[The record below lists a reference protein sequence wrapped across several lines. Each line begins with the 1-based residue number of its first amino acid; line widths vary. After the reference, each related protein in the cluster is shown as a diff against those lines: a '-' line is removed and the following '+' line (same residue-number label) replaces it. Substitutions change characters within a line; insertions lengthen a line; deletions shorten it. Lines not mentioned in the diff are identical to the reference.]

1 MEAGHNLHSE
11 SPKGHT
17 ILVRIILVKIKSFVW
32 ISGLLSALILSLL
45 ALASAADSSA
55 PTFNKE
61 VAPILFKH
69 CASCHR
75 PGEIAAS
82 VSLLS
87 YDAARPW
94 ADSIK
99 EKVVRREMP
108 PWPAD
113 SAKSMKFRNDP
124 RLNQQEIDTLVAWV
138 NAGAPKG
145 NDADLPPLPVFP
157 QGWLHPQGLAPDLVI
172 PLPEF
177 HVPAQGEIPYVSQL
191 VKVPFPDDKWVVAMQ
206 VRPGNRAIVH
216 HMAITEVALD
226 EGVTPA
232 NLDQLSRIARQFG
245 LTNGTLPTRPAVV
258 DPAHPSEFDMLGVYT
273 PGTTFESYGDGSAKV
288 LKGGKNMY
296 LKFNIHYQTTGKPE
310 TDQSK
315 LAFWFRPE
323 PPYHQL
329 FRVPAAGE
337 TIIAGGKELM
347 TDAPGQKAEGTLV
360 AIPPIPPNA
369 GNYEL
374 IGITAYPEAVTIYQ
388 LQPHAHLRGKD
399 FKYAVVYPD
408 GREETILT
416 VPKYDFHWQLAYEL
430 DKPLKL
436 PAGSKLVVTAHYDNS
451 PKNENLTH
459 HHHDSSDASH
469 GFGTDKEVHFRE
481 ANQSWDEMFTPFIQY
496 SIDQQGQVTGLPQA
510 NVLGVAQVVGCLGQI
525 SSLEWVLSKGSEPVV
540 SQSQAT
546 SYAEL
551 KAAATE
557 PLGDR
562 SYELLGV
569 GSFSPTGDK
578 GKKVAVKGVLIKDR
592 KQSRLNV
599 TSLQAVASTCPEA
612 PGN

>member
-1 MEAGHNLHSE
+1 
-11 SPKGHT
+11 
-17 ILVRIILVKIKSFVW
+17 VKIKSLVW
-32 ISGLLSALILSLL
+32 ISGFLTASVLGLL
-45 ALASAADSSA
+45 AFASAADASA
-55 PTFNKE
+55 PTFTKE

-75 PGEIAAS
+75 SGEIGAS

-87 YDAARPW
+87 YDTAQPW
-94 ADSIK
+94 AASIK
-99 EKVVRREMP
+99 ERVVRREMP

-113 SAKSMKFRNDP
+113 PARSMKFRNDP
-124 RLNQQEIDTLVAWV
+124 RLTQQEIDTLVAWV

-145 NDADLPPLPVFP
+145 NDADLPKLPVFP
-157 QGWLHPQGLAPDLVI
+157 QGWSHPKGLAPDLVI

-177 HVPAQGEIPYVSQL
+177 HVPAQGEIPYVSHL

-206 VRPGNRAIVH
+206 VRPGNRGIVH
-216 HMAITEVALD
+216 HMAITEIALD

-232 NLDQLSRIARQFG
+232 NLDQLSRIARQLG
-245 LTNGTLPTRPAVV
+245 LTTGSLPTRPAVA
-258 DPAHPSEFDMLGVYT
+258 DPAHPTEFDMLGVYT
-273 PGTTFESYGDGSAKV
+273 PGTTFESYADGSAKV
-288 LKGGKNMY
+288 LKGGKNMF

-310 TDQSK
+310 TDQSM

-323 PPYHQL
+323 PPQHQL

-337 TIIAGGKELM
+337 TIIADGKELM

-360 AIPPIPPNA
+360 VIPPIPPNA
-369 GNYEL
+369 ENYEL
-374 IGITAYPEAVTIYQ
+374 IGITAYPEPVTIYQ

-416 VPKYDFHWQLAYEL
+416 VPRYNFHWQLAYEL
-430 DKPLKL
+430 DEPLKL

-451 PKNENLTH
+451 PKNENLMH
-459 HHHDSSDASH
+459 HHHASSDATHSL
-469 GFGTDKEVHFRE
+469 GTDKEVHFRE

-496 SIDQQGQVTGLPQA
+496 SIDPQGHTEQTATGQVEGRLQP
-510 NVLGVAQVVGCLGQI
+510 NVFGIAQVVGCLDRN
-525 SSLEWVLSKGSEPVV
+525 SSAGWVLTRGSEPVV

-546 SYAEL
+546 SSSEL

-557 PLGDR
+557 PLGSR
-562 SYELLGV
+562 SYDLLGV
-569 GSFSPTGDK
+569 SAFTPSGDK
-578 GKKVAVKGVLIKDR
+578 GQKVAVKGILINHS

-599 TSLQAVASTCPEA
+599 TSLQVVGSACP
-612 PGN
+612 

>member
-1 MEAGHNLHSE
+1 MI
-11 SPKGHT
+11 SP
-17 ILVRIILVKIKSFVW
+17 REMKSFTRAA
-32 ISGLLSALILSLL
+32 GLLTVFVLGFL
-45 ALASAADSSA
+45 ALAFAAAASP

-69 CASCHR
+69 CVSCHR
-75 PGEIAAS
+75 PGEIGAS

-87 YDAARPW
+87 YDTTRPW

-113 SAKSMKFRNDP
+113 PARSTKFRNDP
-124 RLNQQEIDTLVAWV
+124 RLSQQEINTLVAWV
-138 NAGAPKG
+138 TAGAPKG
-145 NDADLPPLPVFP
+145 DDADLPPLPLVN
-157 QGWLHPQGLAPDLVI
+157 QGWLHPKGLAPDLVI

-177 HVPAQGEIPYVSQL
+177 RVPAQGEIPYVSHL
-191 VKVPFPDDKWVVAMQ
+191 AKVPFTGDKWVVAMQ
-206 VRPGNRAIVH
+206 VRPGNRGIVH

-232 NLDQLSRIARQFG
+232 NLDQLSRIARQLG
-245 LTNGTLPTRPAVV
+245 LTNGSLPTRPAVA
-258 DPAHPSEFDMLGVYT
+258 DPANPSEFDMLGVYT

-310 TDQSK
+310 TDQSM
-315 LAFWFRPE
+315 LAFWFWPE
-323 PPYHQL
+323 PPEHQL

-337 TIIAGGKELM
+337 TIIAEGRELI
-347 TDAPGQKAEGTLV
+347 TDRPGQKAEGTLV
-360 AIPPIPPNA
+360 AIPPIPPYA
-369 GNYEL
+369 ENYEL
-374 IGITAYPEAVTIYQ
+374 IGITAYPEPITIYQ

-399 FKYAVVYPD
+399 FQYAIVYPD

-430 DKPLKL
+430 DEPLKL

-451 PKNENLTH
+451 LKNEHLMH
-459 HHHDSSDASH
+459 HHHDASDASH
-469 GFGTDKEVHFRE
+469 SVGPEKEVHFRE

-496 SIDQQGQVTGLPQA
+496 SIDRHRQNEQPKAGQPAGRPEP
-510 NVLGVAQVVGCLGQI
+510 NVLGIAEVVGCLDRSPAGG
-525 SSLEWVLSKGSEPVV
+525 WVLTKGSEPIM

-546 SYAEL
+546 SSWEL
-551 KAAATE
+551 KAATIE
-557 PLGDR
+557 PLGNR

-569 GSFSPTGDK
+569 SVFSPSDDK
-578 GKKVAVKGVLIKDR
+578 GQKMAVKGILIEHSKLN
-592 KQSRLNV
+592 RLNV
-599 TSLQAVASTCPEA
+599 TSFQVVASTCS
-612 PGN
+612 